1 MRTRIGRGHPA
12 ARVVRAGADDEQP
25 SDHRCYVDNLKV
37 LLIAAIIVGHAV
49 AGYTDFEF
57 WPYSEMKEV
66 ELSVVTQ
73 AVVIWLV
80 GPLVLVLIPLLFLVA
95 GLLTPRSLDRHGP
108 RAYAS
113 GRLRRLGIPFAA
125 YVVVVQPLVMYPV
138 HPPGRSPGSYWDEFV
153 GAGDRT
159 LDTGPLWFVGT
170 LLVFSLGY
178 AAWAAVVR
186 PDRPDR
192 PRRTTRPLD
201 VRRLLLLVPP
211 VAVATYLVR
220 VVVPFG
226 EGNVGVSLNVWEW
239 PACLTL
245 FVLGVVAARRGWWDE
260 VPDREWRRAG
270 VVAVASVLGLVAFAG
285 IAVSLG
291 LDEDQW
297 WGGSWHWASLGWSL
311 FEVGIAVFG
320 SIWVLGLSQR
330 HLDGPLGWVGPTV
343 SRSAYGAFMVQTPVL
358 IGLASAL
365 RPVPL
370 PAELKAVALAVLAV
384 VVSFGLARLLVERV
398 PGMRRVL

>member
-1 MRTRIGRGHPA
+1 MRTRIGRGHSPA
-12 ARVVRAGADDEQP
+12 PAVRAGAGEEQP
-25 SDHRCYVDNLKV
+25 AGHRRYVDNLKV
-37 LLIAAIIVGHAV
+37 LLIAAIIVGHGV

-66 ELSVVTQ
+66 ELSTVTQ
-73 AVVIWLV
+73 ALVIWFV
-80 GPLVLVLIPLLFLVA
+80 GPLVLVLIPLLFLLA
-95 GLLTPRSLDRHGP
+95 GLLTPGSLDRHGP
-108 RAYAS
+108 GGYARS
-113 GRLRRLGIPFAA
+113 RLMRLGIPFAA
-125 YVVVVQPLVMYPV
+125 YVVLVHPLVMYPV
-138 HPPGRSPGSYWDEFV
+138 HPPGQSAGSYWDEFV

-178 AAWAAVVR
+178 AAWVAVVGH
-186 PDRPDR
+186 DRPHR
-192 PRRTTRPLD
+192 VARPLD

-211 VAVATYLVR
+211 VAVATYLIR

-226 EGNVGVSLNVWEW
+226 EGNLGVSLNVWEW

-245 FVLGVVAARRGWWDE
+245 FVLGVVAARRGWFDE
-260 VPDREWRRAG
+260 VPDVEWRRAG
-270 VVAVASVLGLVAFAG
+270 IAAAAGVLGLVAFTG
-285 IAVSLG
+285 IAVAVG

-297 WGGSWHWASLGWSL
+297 WGGGWHWASLGWSV
-311 FEVGIAVFG
+311 FEVVVGVFG

-330 HLDGPLGWVGPTV
+330 HLDRRLRAVGPAV

-358 IGLASAL
+358 VGLAFAL

-370 PAELKAVALAVLAV
+370 PAELKAVALAVAAV
-384 VVSFGLARLLVERV
+384 VVSFGLARLLIERV